1 MKTKYISIIT
11 ILFLT
16 LSLSAQVDRS
26 VQPKP
31 GPSPKINLGK
41 PQTFELKNGLKVLV
55 VENHKLPRVSATL
68 TIDNNPIFEG
78 DKAGVS
84 SLTGR
89 LIGSGTKNISKDAFN
104 EEVDYLGARLSF
116 SSRGARLNSLSK
128 YFPRILELM
137 ADGSQNPVFTQEEF
151 DKEVNI
157 LLDGIK
163 SEEKSVATVAN
174 RVQSALAYGK
184 NHPYGEFI
192 SKETVEN
199 IALADVQNFYNTYFK
214 PNNAYLV
221 IVGDVNFKEVKKL
234 VKKQFNNWKKGE
246 LPAYTI
252 PEVTNISETEI
263 NFIDMPNSVQSDVT
277 VLSTV
282 NFNMNDSDYFAVLL
296 ANRIFGGDFNSYLNM
311 NLREEHGFTYGAR
324 SGIRANKSTA
334 ALFSAGAQVRNAVTD
349 TTVVEIM
356 KELKKIRSEKVTEKE
371 LETVKAAYVGSF
383 VRNVEK
389 PETVTGYA
397 LRIKTNKLPE
407 DFYETYLTKL
417 NAVTI
422 EDIQRV
428 AQKYFSED
436 NARIIVTG
444 KALEVLPNLEK
455 LPYKINYFDK
465 EANASEKPEMTKPIP
480 VGVTKQTV
488 IDGYFEAIGGAEKV
502 TSITTFYNKA
512 EASFQGMALTME
524 SKSMAPNKQS
534 VVMSGMGMI
543 LSKMIF
549 DGEKGYSEQQGRK
562 TELSGDILEKTKT
575 NIVPF
580 PEAGYATDEKVSLE
594 KIEPINGSDAYVIKE
609 GDDTTIY
616 YDVATGLKVK
626 QVTKIEAGGKTMFQ
640 TFDFSDYKE
649 VNGVKFPH
657 SFKMTAGPQIFE
669 FVIKEITINEGV
681 STSDFE

>member
-11 ILFLT
+11 LLFLT

-41 PQTFELKNGLKVLV
+41 PETFELKNGLKVLV

-84 SLTGR
+84 SLTGS
-89 LIGSGTKNISKDAFN
+89 LIGAGTTSIPKDAFN

-116 SSRGARLNSLSK
+116 SSRGARLNTLSK

-163 SEEKSVATVAN
+163 SGEKSVATIAR

-184 NHPYGEFI
+184 NHPYGEFT

-199 IALADVQNFYNTYFK
+199 IKLADVQNFYNTYFK

-234 VKKQFNNWKKGE
+234 VKKNFNKWEKGT
-246 LPAYTI
+246 LPTYDV
-252 PEVTNISETEI
+252 PEVANVSKTEI
-263 NFIDMPNSVQSDVT
+263 DFINMPNAVQSDVA

-282 NFNMNDSDYFAVLL
+282 NLKMSNPDYFAVKL
-296 ANRIFGGDFNSYLNM
+296 ANKILGGGGEGRLFL
-311 NLREEHGFTYGAR
+311 NLREDKGYTYGAY
-324 SGIRANKSTA
+324 SSIGSNEKTASTFKA
-334 ALFSAGAQVRNAVTD
+334 SAQVRNMVTD
-349 TTVVEIM
+349 SAAVEFINEI
-356 KELKKIRSEKVTEKE
+356 KKFRDTQVTEEELKNT
-371 LETVKAAYVGSF
+371 KAAYVGNF

-389 PETVTGYA
+389 PQTVAGYA
-397 LRIKTNKLPE
+397 LNIEINNLPE
-407 DFYETYLTKL
+407 DFYESYLTKI

-428 AQKYFSED
+428 AQKYFSAD
-436 NARIIVTG
+436 NARIVITG
-444 KALEVLPNLEK
+444 KALDVLPNLEK
-455 LPYKINYFDK
+455 LPYTINYFDK
-465 EANASEKPEMTKPIP
+465 NANATEKPEMTKPIP
-480 VGVTKQTV
+480 TGVTKQTV
-488 IDGYFEAIGGAEKV
+488 MDKYIEAIGGKDNVASVK
-502 TSITTFYNKA
+502 SFYNKA

-524 SKSMAPNKQS
+524 SKAMAPNKQS
-534 VVMSGMGMI
+534 VVMTGMGMV

-562 TELSGDILEKTKT
+562 TELSGDILEKTKA

-580 PEAGYATDEKVSLE
+580 PEVSYSTDEKISLE
-594 KIEPINGSDAYVIKE
+594 KIEPINGSDAYVIKN

-616 YDVATGLKVK
+616 YDVASGFKVK
-626 QVTKIEAGGKTMFQ
+626 QVTKMEAGGQTVYQ
-640 TFDFSDYKE
+640 TFDYLDYKE
-649 VNGVKFPH
+649 VSGIKFPH
-657 SFKMTAGPQIFE
+657 LFKMAAGPQLFE
-669 FVIKEITINEGV
+669 FVTKEILVNEGV
-681 STSDFE
+681 SDIDFE

>member
-11 ILFLT
+11 LLFLT

-26 VQPKP
+26 IQPKP

-68 TIDNNPIFEG
+68 RIDNNPVFEG

-84 SLTGR
+84 SLTGS

-116 SSRGARLNSLSK
+116 STRGAYLNSLSK

-137 ADGSQNPVFTQEEF
+137 ADGSQNPVFKQEDF

-163 SEEKSVATVAN
+163 SGEKSVATIAR

-184 NHPYGEFI
+184 NHPYGEFT

-199 IALADVQNFYNTYFK
+199 ITLADVQNFYNTYFK

-234 VKKQFNNWKKGE
+234 VKKYFNKWEKGD
-246 LPAYTI
+246 LPSYTI
-252 PEVTNISETEI
+252 PTVNNVATTEI
-263 NFIDMPNSVQSDVT
+263 DFINMPNSVQSDVT
-277 VLSTV
+277 VLNTV
-282 NFNMNDSDYFAVLL
+282 NLKMSNPDYFAVKL
-296 ANRIFGGDFNSYLNM
+296 ANKILGGGGEGRLFL
-311 NLREEHGFTYGAR
+311 NLREDKGYTYGAY
-324 SGIRANKSTA
+324 SSIGANEKTA
-334 ALFSAGAQVRNAVTD
+334 ATFKASAQVRNMVTD
-349 TTVVEIM
+349 SAVVEFI
-356 KELKKIRSEKVTEKE
+356 KEIKKFRDTKVTDEELKNT
-371 LETVKAAYVGSF
+371 KAAYVGDF

-389 PETVTGYA
+389 PQTVAGYA
-397 LRIKTNKLPE
+397 LNIIINNLPE
-407 DFYETYLTKL
+407 DFYETYLTKI
-417 NAVTI
+417 NAVTA

-428 AQKYFSED
+428 AQKYFSVD

-444 KALEVLPNLEK
+444 KALDVLPNLEK

-465 EANASEKPEMTKPIP
+465 NANATSKPEMTKPIP
-480 VGVTKQTV
+480 EGVTKQTV
-488 IDGYFEAIGGAEKV
+488 INNYFEAIGGANKV
-502 TSITTFYNKA
+502 ANIKSLYTKS
-512 EASFQGMALTME
+512 EASFNGMALTME
-524 SKSMAPNKQS
+524 SKSIAPNKQS
-534 VVMSGMGMI
+534 VIMTGMGMT

-549 DGEKGYSEQQGRK
+549 DGEKGYSEAQGRK
-562 TELSGDILEKTKT
+562 TELTGDLLEKTKT
-575 NIVPF
+575 TKVPF
-580 PEAGYATDEKVSLE
+580 PEAGYLTDENVSLA
-594 KIEPINGSDAYVIKE
+594 KIEPINGSDAYAIKI
-609 GDDTTIY
+609 GDDTTVY

-626 QVTKIEAGGKTMFQ
+626 QVTKIEAGGRTMYQ
-640 TFDFSDYKE
+640 TFDFLDYKE
-649 VNGVKFPH
+649 VDGVKFSH
-657 SFKMTAGPQIFE
+657 LLKMKTGPQLFE
-669 FVIKEITINEGV
+669 FITKEIVINEGV
-681 STSDFE
+681 LDSDFE

>member
-1 MKTKYISIIT
+1 MKTKYISFIT

-55 VENHKLPRVSATL
+55 VENHKLPRVSAML

-84 SLTGR
+84 SLTGS
-89 LIGSGTKNISKDAFN
+89 LIGSGTKNIPKDAFN
-104 EEVDYLGARLSF
+104 EEIDYLGARLSF
-116 SSRGARLNSLSK
+116 SSRGARLNSLSR

-137 ADGSQNPVFTQEEF
+137 ADGSQNPIFTQEDF

-163 SEEKSVATVAN
+163 NGEKSVATIAS

-184 NHPYGEFI
+184 NHPYGEFT
-192 SKETVEN
+192 SKETADN
-199 IALADVQNFYNTYFK
+199 ITLADVQNFYNTYFK

-221 IVGDVNFKEVKKL
+221 IVGDVDFKEVKKL
-234 VKKQFNNWKKGE
+234 IKKNFSKWEKGE
-246 LPAYTI
+246 LPAYII
-252 PEVTNISETEI
+252 PVVNNVSETEI
-263 NFIDMPNSVQSDVT
+263 NFIDMPNAVQSDVT

-282 NFNMNDSDYFAVLL
+282 NLRMSNPDYFAVKL
-296 ANRIFGGDFNSYLNM
+296 ANYILGGGGLGKLYL
-311 NLREEHGFTYGAR
+311 NLREDKGYTYGAY
-324 SGIRANKSTA
+324 SSIGTDKKTVSTFKA
-334 ALFSAGAQVRNAVTD
+334 SAQVRNMVTD
-349 TTVVEIM
+349 SAVVEFI
-356 KELKKIRSEKVTEKE
+356 KEIKKFRDVPVTKE
-371 LETVKAAYVGSF
+371 ELDNTKAAYVGSF

-389 PETVTGYA
+389 PETVAGYA
-397 LRIKTNKLPE
+397 LNIKINNLPE
-407 DFYETYLTKL
+407 DFYETYLTKI
-417 NAVTI
+417 NAVTV

-428 AQKYFSED
+428 AQKYFSAD
-436 NARIIVTG
+436 NARIIITG
-444 KALEVLPNLEK
+444 KALDVLPNLEK

-465 EANASEKPEMTKPIP
+465 DANATDKPEMTKPIP
-480 VGVTKQTV
+480 AGVTKQTV
-488 IDGYFEAIGGAEKV
+488 FDSYFEAIGGAEQV
-502 TSITTFYNKA
+502 ASVLTFFNKA

-524 SKSMAPNKQS
+524 SKAMAPNKQS

-562 TELSGDILEKTKT
+562 TELSGDILEKTKA

-580 PEAGYATDEKVSLE
+580 PEAGYATDKKVSLE

-609 GDDTTIY
+609 GEDTTIY
-616 YDVATGLKVK
+616 YDVATGLKIK
-626 QVTKIEAGGKTMFQ
+626 QVTKIEAGGQTMYQ

-649 VNGVKFPH
+649 VSGVKFPH
-657 SFKMTAGPQIFE
+657 FFKMTAGPQIFE
-669 FVIKEITINEGV
+669 FVTKEIIVNDGV
-681 STSDFE
+681 SDSDFE

>member
-1 MKTKYISIIT
+1 MKTTYISFIT

-55 VENHKLPRVSATL
+55 VENHKLPRVSASL

-78 DKAGVS
+78 EKAGVS
-84 SLTGR
+84 SLTGS

-137 ADGSQNPVFTQEEF
+137 ADGSQNPIFAQEDF

-163 SEEKSVATVAN
+163 SGEKSVATIAS

-192 SKETVEN
+192 SKETIEN
-199 IALADVQNFYNTYFK
+199 ITLSDVQNFYNTYFK

-234 VKKQFNNWKKGE
+234 VKKNFSNWEKGE

-252 PEVTNISETEI
+252 PVVNNVSETEI
-263 NFIDMPNSVQSDVT
+263 DFIDMPNAVQSDVT

-282 NFNMNDSDYFAVLL
+282 NLKMSNPDYFAVKL
-296 ANRIFGGDFNSYLNM
+296 ANKILGGGGEGRLFL
-311 NLREEHGFTYGAR
+311 NLREDKGYTYGAY
-324 SGIRANKSTA
+324 SSIGNNEKTASTFKA
-334 ALFSAGAQVRNAVTD
+334 SAQVRNMVTD
-349 TTVVEIM
+349 SAAVEFINEIKKFRDTLVT
-356 KELKKIRSEKVTEKE
+356 KEE
-371 LETVKAAYVGSF
+371 LDNTKAAYVGSF

-389 PETVTGYA
+389 PQTVAGYA
-397 LRIKTNKLPE
+397 LNIKINNLPE
-407 DFYETYLTKL
+407 DFYETYLTKI
-417 NAVTI
+417 NAVTV

-428 AQKYFSED
+428 AQKYFSAD
-436 NARIIVTG
+436 NARIIITG
-444 KALEVLPNLEK
+444 KALDVLPNLEK

-465 EANASEKPEMTKPIP
+465 DANTTEKPEMTKPIP
-480 VGVTKQTV
+480 DGVTKQTV
-488 IDGYFEAIGGAEKV
+488 FDSYFEAIGGPEKV
-502 TSITTFYNKA
+502 TSVTSFFNKA

-524 SKSMAPNKQS
+524 TKSMSPNKQS
-534 VVMSGMGMI
+534 VIMSGMGMI

-562 TELSGDILEKTKT
+562 TELSGDILEKTKA

-580 PEAGYATDEKVSLE
+580 PEAGYTIDEEVSLD
-594 KIEPINGSDAYVIKE
+594 KIEPINGSDAYVIKK

-616 YDVATGLKVK
+616 YDVATGFKIK
-626 QVTKIEAGGKTMFQ
+626 QVTKVEAGGQTMYQ

-649 VNGVKFPH
+649 VGGVKFPH

-669 FVIKEITINEGV
+669 FVTKEIVVNEGV
-681 STSDFE
+681 SDSDFE

>member
-11 ILFLT
+11 FLFLT

-55 VENHKLPRVSATL
+55 VENHKLPRVSAML

-84 SLTGR
+84 SLTGS

-116 SSRGARLNSLSK
+116 SSQGARLNSLSK

-137 ADGSQNPVFTQEEF
+137 ADGSQNPIFTQEDF

-163 SEEKSVATVAN
+163 SGEKSVGEIAS

-184 NHPYGEFI
+184 NHPYGEFT

-199 IALADVQNFYNTYFK
+199 IRLADVQNFYNTYFK

-221 IVGDVNFKEVKKL
+221 IVGDVNFEEVKKL
-234 VKKQFNNWKKGE
+234 IKKQFNNWKKGE
-246 LPAYTI
+246 LPTYTI
-252 PEVTNISETEI
+252 PVVNNVTKTEI
-263 NFIDMPNSVQSDVT
+263 DFIDMPNAVQSDVT

-282 NFNMNDSDYFAVLL
+282 DFKMTDSDYCAILL
-296 ANRIFGGDFNSYLNM
+296 ANQIFGGDFNSYLNM
-311 NLREEHGFTYGAR
+311 NLREAHGYTYGAR
-324 SGIRANKSTA
+324 SGIRPDKNTA
-334 ALFSAGAQVRNAVTD
+334 ALFTAGAQVRNSVTD
-349 TTVVEIM
+349 STVIQTM
-356 KELKKIRSEKVTEKE
+356 LELTKIRTANVTSEE
-371 LETVKAAYVGSF
+371 LEIVKATYVGSF
-383 VRNVEK
+383 VRNIEK
-389 PETVTGYA
+389 PETVAGYA
-397 LRIKTNKLPE
+397 LNIQTNNLPE
-407 DFYETYLTKL
+407 DFYETYLTKI

-428 AQKYFSED
+428 AQKYFSAD
-436 NARIIVTG
+436 NARIIITG
-444 KALEVLPNLEK
+444 KALDVLPNLEK

-465 EANASEKPEMTKPIP
+465 DANATGKPEMTKPIP
-480 VGVTKQTV
+480 DGVTKQTV
-488 IDGYFEAIGGAEKV
+488 FNNYFEAIGGTEKV
-502 TSITTFYNKA
+502 TSITTFHNKA

-524 SKSMAPNKQS
+524 SKSMAPNKQL
-534 VVMSGMGMI
+534 VTMSGMGMI
-543 LSKMIF
+543 LSKMVF

-562 TELSGDILEKTKT
+562 TELSGDILEKTKA

-580 PEAGYATDEKVSLE
+580 PEAGYSTDEKVSLE

-616 YDVATGLKVK
+616 YDVTTGLKIK
-626 QVTKIEAGGKTMFQ
+626 QVTKIEASGQTMYQ

-649 VNGVKFPH
+649 VSGVKFPH
-657 SFKMTAGPQIFE
+657 SFKMTVGPQIFE
-669 FVIKEITINEGV
+669 FVIKEIIVNEGV
-681 STSDFE
+681 SDSDFE

>member
-11 ILFLT
+11 LLFLT
-16 LSLSAQVDRS
+16 LSLSAQIDRS

-41 PQTFELKNGLKVLV
+41 PETFELKNGLKVLV

-84 SLTGR
+84 SLTGS
-89 LIGSGTKNISKDAFN
+89 LIGSGTTNISKDAFN

-116 SSRGARLNSLSK
+116 STRGARLNSLSK

-137 ADGSQNPVFTQEEF
+137 ADGSQNPVFTQEDF
-151 DKEVNI
+151 DKEINL

-163 SEEKSVATVAN
+163 SSEKSVATIAN

-192 SKETVEN
+192 SKETVEK
-199 IALADVQNFYNTYFK
+199 ITLSDVQNFYNTYYK

-234 VKKQFNNWKKGE
+234 VKKHFNKWKKGD
-246 LPAYTI
+246 LPTYTI
-252 PEVTNISETEI
+252 PAVNNVAKTEI
-263 NFIDMPNSVQSDVT
+263 NFIDMPNAVQSDVT
-277 VLSTV
+277 VLNTV
-282 NFNMNDSDYFAVLL
+282 NLKMSNPDYFAVKL
-296 ANRIFGGDFNSYLNM
+296 ANKILGGGGEGRLFL
-311 NLREEHGFTYGAR
+311 NLREDKGYTYGAY
-324 SGIRANKSTA
+324 SNIGSNQKTASTFKS
-334 ALFSAGAQVRNAVTD
+334 SAQVRNMVTD
-349 TTVVEIM
+349 SAAVEFI
-356 KELKKIRSEKVTEKE
+356 KEIKKFRDTKVTVEE
-371 LETVKAAYVGSF
+371 LNNTKAAYVGNF

-389 PETVTGYA
+389 PQTVAGYA
-397 LRIKTNKLPE
+397 LNIRINKLPE
-407 DFYETYLTKL
+407 NFYETYLTKI
-417 NAVTI
+417 NDVTI

-428 AQKYFSED
+428 AQKYFSAD
-436 NARIIVTG
+436 NARIIITG
-444 KALEVLPNLEK
+444 KALDVLPNLEK

-465 EANASEKPEMTKPIP
+465 YANATEKPEMTKPIP
-480 VGVTKQTV
+480 KGVTKQTV
-488 IDGYFEAIGGAEKV
+488 FDNYFEAIGGTDKV
-502 TSITTFYNKA
+502 NSITSLSTKA
-512 EASFQGMALTME
+512 EASLQGMALTMV

-534 VVMSGMGMI
+534 VIMTGMGMT

-562 TELSGDILEKTKT
+562 TELSGDILEKTKA

-580 PEAGYATDEKVSLE
+580 PETGYSTDEKISLE
-594 KIEPINGSDAYVIKE
+594 KIEPINGSDAYVVKN

-616 YDVATGLKVK
+616 YDVATGFKVK
-626 QVTKIEAGGKTMFQ
+626 QVTKIEAGGRTMFQ
-640 TFDFSDYKE
+640 TLDFLNYKE

-657 SFKMTAGPQIFE
+657 LLKMTAGPQILE
-669 FVIKEITINEGV
+669 FITKEIVINEGV
-681 STSDFE
+681 SDSDFK